1 MLRFVGG
8 RVLQI
13 AVTFFLFLTVVFF
26 LFQAMPGD
34 YTKQFIMNPRI
45 PPAAREALRIR
56 LGLTDS
62 VWGQYVNYVRNVFTG
77 NLGLSFEHYPR
88 EVWDVIKERLPRTAI
103 LFLVASVMAFAW
115 GFPLGRY
122 IAWRRGQALDYTI
135 TVVGVLFYTIFTP
148 LLALM
153 LLFVFA
159 NQLGWFRTGGFL
171 TPRLWLAPP
180 SSPQSIF
187 IWLTATLAGLGAWA
201 VLARLATRRIGHPR
215 PRRLARRGL
224 VIAGIGLAALGWWS
238 SGLAPYAW
246 DIVWH
251 MFLPVLAVTLI
262 AFGGDMLLMR
272 DSMLEVIREDYITT
286 AKAKGL
292 PDKVVRDRHA
302 ARTALLPL
310 ITSFTLS
317 IGFVVS
323 GGIVTETMFSWKG
336 MGLTYLNAL
345 LVQDYPLAMGCL
357 IFTGL
362 LVLVAHLVADLL
374 YAVLDPRIV
383 Y

>member
-1 MLRFVGG
+1 MLRFVAG
-8 RVLQI
+8 RVAQI

-34 YTKQFIMNPRI
+34 YTKQFILNPRI
-45 PPAAREALRIR
+45 PPEARQALKAR

-62 VWGQYVNYVRNVFTG
+62 VGGQYLSYIRNVFTG
-77 NLGLSFEHYPR
+77 NLGVSFEHYPR

-103 LFLVASVMAFAW
+103 LFLVASVMAFVW
-115 GFPLGRY
+115 GFPLGKY
-122 IAWRRGQALDYTI
+122 IAWKRGQALDYTI
-135 TVVGVLFYTIFTP
+135 TVAGVLFYTIFTP

-159 NQLGWFRTGGFL
+159 SELGWFRTGGFL

-180 SSPQSIF
+180 VDPQAVF
-187 IWLTATLAGLGAWA
+187 IWLTATLAGLGGWA
-201 VLARLATRRIGHPR
+201 ILARVVARRIGHPR
-215 PRRLARRGL
+215 PRRVVRRIL
-224 VIAGIGLAALGWWS
+224 VVVGVALAALGWWS
-238 SGLAPYAW
+238 SGLGPYAW

-251 MFLPVLAVTLI
+251 MLLPVLALTLI

-310 ITSFTLS
+310 VTSFTLS

-345 LVQDYPLAMGCL
+345 LVQDFPLAMGCL
-357 IFTGL
+357 TFTGV

-374 YAVLDPRIV
+374 YAVLDPRIA

>member
-1 MLRFVGG
+1 MLRFVGS
-8 RVLQI
+8 RLLQI
-13 AVTFFLFLTVVFF
+13 VVTFFLFLTVVFF

-62 VWGQYVNYVRNVFTG
+62 VWTQYLNYIRNVFTG
-77 NLGLSFEHYPR
+77 NLGVSFEHYPR

-115 GFPLGRY
+115 GYPLGRY
-122 IAWRRGQALDYTI
+122 IAWKRGQALDYAV

-171 TPRLWLAPP
+171 NPRLWLSPP
-180 SSPQSIF
+180 VSPQAVF
-187 IWLTATLAGLGAWA
+187 IGLTVTLLGLGGWSL
-201 VLARLATRRIGHPR
+201 LAYLGTRRIGHPR
-215 PRRLARRGL
+215 PRKLARRGL
-224 VIAGIGLAALGWWS
+224 VLGGVGLAALGWWA
-238 SGLAPYAW
+238 SGLGPYAW

-251 MFLPVLAVTLI
+251 MILPVLAVTLI

-310 ITSFTLS
+310 VTSFTLS

-345 LVQDYPLAMGCL
+345 LIQDYPLAMGCL
-357 IFTGL
+357 IFTGI